1 MARKGKNIF
10 KRKDRHREGRYIK
23 DRRNGKPSMDMSLE
37 NRTWKLRQKKLR
49 QCNYYLA

>member
-23 DRRNGKPSMDMSLE
+23 DRRNGKAVYGYVFGKSYME
-37 NRTWKLRQKKLR
+37 AKTKK
-49 QCNYYLA
+49 AEAM